1 MTARMFNDSGT
12 MSASSWLNA
21 TLSEFDKFIF
31 SLQQQQHDTETK
43 KQPVMAW
50 LNGTALP
57 GITETLAIM
66 NFQAIVTLERFGSTA
81 SGYDIDKTQIQT

>member
-43 KQPVMAW
+43 KHPAMAW
-50 LNGTALP
+50 LNGTALQ
-57 GITETLAIM
+57 GITQILSM
-66 NFQAIVTLERFGSTA
+66 MDFQAIVILEPFGSTA
-81 SGYDIDKTQIQT
+81 L